1 MTPHLLAADA
11 LCQRLGC
18 RVVAVALPLDV
29 QVHPGEWAKYH
40 SPPQDLRATE
50 RLLTDF
56 IADAGDA
63 GLLAVDLLGPLRAA
77 SPGAFLPD
85 DYHLSPAGH
94 RAAARAIAAAL
105 NHPTPEA
112 PR

>member
-1 MTPHLLAADA
+1 VTPHLLAADA
-11 LCQRLGC
+11 LCRRLGC

-29 QVHPGEWAKYH
+29 QVHPGEWAKYR
-40 SPPQDLRATE
+40 SAPRDLRATE
-50 RLLTDF
+50 RLLRDF
-56 IADAGDA
+56 VDDARDA
-63 GLLAVDLLGPLRAA
+63 GLPAVDLLGPLRAA

-105 NHPTPEA
+105 TLSPTEA